1 MPSLSGSAHAE
12 VDAVSPQTVLA
23 EESTSPVDSQKAVSM
38 LLMAHKL
45 LQGGPPKKIQIG
57 FFFP

>member
-1 MPSLSGSAHAE
+1 MLFLSGSAHAE
-12 VDAVSPQTVLA
+12 VDAISPQIVLA

-45 LQGGPPKKIQIG
+45 LQGGPPKKKSR
-57 FFFP
+57 